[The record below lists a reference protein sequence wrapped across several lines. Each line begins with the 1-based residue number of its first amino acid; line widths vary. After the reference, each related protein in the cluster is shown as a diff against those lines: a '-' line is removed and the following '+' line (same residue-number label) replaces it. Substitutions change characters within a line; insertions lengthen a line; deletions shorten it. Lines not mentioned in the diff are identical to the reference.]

1 VSLPLAGYTGARTAN
16 GAMRLQPTEVSAL
29 VTTQAVP
36 PAQHRP
42 LLISAEEL
50 VESITE
56 AFCAVGRDW
65 RFLYVN
71 RQAEKL
77 LAHTRG
83 DLPGRNL
90 WEEYPGLVSS
100 EFERIFRRAAAEN
113 VMLSVTDYY
122 PDHERWYE
130 MHVYPATY
138 GVSIYFRDVTHRKD
152 AESELTRLA
161 AEPDRLRRIYE
172 TALSNTADF
181 NYTFDLQGRF
191 TYVNRPLLALWQKS
205 LPEAIDKNFHELGYP
220 AELAE
225 RLQRQIDQ
233 VIRSAAPLRDET
245 PYTSA
250 LGTCAYEYIFTPVI
264 GADGAVVAVAGSTR
278 DITERKEAE
287 EALRESARQ
296 LTAADRRKDE
306 FLATLAHELRNPLAP
321 LRNGLQ
327 IMRLAGDNPQAIE
340 LARDMMERQ
349 LAQMVRLVD
358 ELLDLSRISRGRV
371 ELAKERV
378 SLASVIQQALETSR
392 PAIDELGHELT
403 ICLPPEPIY
412 IDADFTRATQVFA
425 NVLNNAAKF
434 TDRGGRID
442 VTVLEQGELAVV
454 SVRDNGIGVASQ
466 FLSSIFEMFMQADQS
481 TERHRSGLGIG
492 LALVR
497 GLVELHGGSVEARS
511 AGEGLGSE
519 FLIRWPTARPPAV
532 SSQLDVQPAVAG
544 TGRHRIL
551 VIDDNRDA
559 AASLADLL
567 RLKGNETCSAYD
579 GLAGLRMAAEFRPD
593 IVLLDL
599 GMPGIDGFETARR
612 MRAEDWGKDTVLIA
626 LSGWGQDQD
635 RRESLVAGFNQH
647 LVKPVEMSCLESL
660 LRSYVPACRE

>member
-1 VSLPLAGYTGARTAN
+1 
-16 GAMRLQPTEVSAL
+16 MRLQPTEVSAL
-29 VTTQAVP
+29 VITHAEP
-36 PAQHRP
+36 PVQHRP
-42 LLISAEEL
+42 LLVSAEEL

-65 RFLYVN
+65 RLLYVN

-77 LAHTRG
+77 LARTRG

-90 WEEYPGLVSS
+90 WEEYPGFVGS
-100 EFERIFRRAAAEN
+100 EFERVFRRAATEN
-113 VMLSVTDYY
+113 LMCSVTDYY

-130 MHVYPATY
+130 VRVYPATY

-191 TYVNRPLLALWQKS
+191 TYVNRSLLALWQKS
-205 LPEAIDKNFHELGYP
+205 LAEAIGKNFHELEYP

-233 VIRSAAPLRDET
+233 VISTAAPLRDET

-250 LGTCAYEYIFTPVI
+250 LGTRAYEYIFTPVT
-264 GADGAVVAVAGSTR
+264 GADDAVVAVAGSTR
-278 DITERKEAE
+278 DITDRKEAE
-287 EALRESARQ
+287 ETLRESARQ
-296 LTAADRRKDE
+296 LTEADRRKDE

-327 IMRLAGDNPQAIE
+327 IMRLASDNPQAIE

-378 SLASVIQQALETSR
+378 SLAAVIQQALETSR
-392 PAIDELGHELT
+392 PAIDELGHKLT
-403 ICLPPEPIY
+403 IYLPPEPIF
-412 IDADFTRATQVFA
+412 IDADITRATQVFA

-442 VTVLEQGELAVV
+442 VTVSEQAQLAVV
-454 SVRDNGIGVASQ
+454 SVRDNGIGVAPQ

-519 FLIRWPTARPPAV
+519 FLIRWPIARRPAV
-532 SSQLDVQPAVAG
+532 SSQPDAQPAIAG
-544 TGRHRIL
+544 RARRRIL
-551 VIDDNRDA
+551 VVDDNRDA
-559 AASLADLL
+559 AASLATLL
-567 RLKGNETCSAYD
+567 ELKGNETCSAYD
-579 GLAGLRMAAEFRPD
+579 GLAGLRMAASFRPD
-593 IVLLDL
+593 VVLLDL

-612 MRAEDWGKDTVLIA
+612 IRAEGWGKHTVLIA
-626 LSGWGQDQD
+626 LSGWGQDKD
-635 RRESLVAGFNQH
+635 KRESMAAGFNHH
-647 LVKPVEMSCLESL
+647 LVKPVEISCLESL
-660 LRSYVPACRE
+660 LDSCVAAGRA